1 MSSLTSVI
9 SPDKAVAPPPKK
21 LINHII
27 FLIDASGSMGHRLH
41 LVKEVFDS
49 TLKSFKANQ
58 SPDQEL
64 YISLYDFD
72 SNVNK
77 LVFNTHI
84 NKLEYAVKFEARGT
98 TALRDAISI
107 SINDHKVINAKNE
120 DHSFLIYAIT
130 DGSDNASKISSV
142 QLKSD
147 IQSLDD
153 SWTIAALVPS
163 LTDSHAA
170 KNSGIP
176 AGNIQI
182 WDANSA
188 KGFEEVGQSITKSMQ
203 TYATNRSAGIRSTNS
218 IFQVNTDNL
227 KRGDIRNNLT
237 EVKGRLYHAQNDY
250 VIREM
255 VEKFAK
261 TTYVKG
267 STYYELSKPETVQSY
282 KEIVIVSR
290 KDDKKFGGQD
300 ARDMLGLPNSE
311 TRVKP
316 GDFGDWRIFIQSTS
330 VNRKIKAG
338 TSIFVKE

>member
-9 SPDKAVAPPPKK
+9 VPTTTASKK
-21 LINHII
+21 LINHVI
-27 FLIDASGSMGHRLH
+27 FLIDASGSMGGRLR
-41 LVKEVFDS
+41 LVKDVFDS
-49 TLKSFKANQ
+49 TLAAFKASQ

-72 SNVNK
+72 SQVNK
-77 LVFNTHI
+77 RVFNTDI
-84 NKLEYAVKFEARGT
+84 NKLEHAVKFEARGT

-107 SINDHKVINAKNE
+107 SIEDHKKINTKNE

-130 DGSDNASKISSV
+130 DGADNASRISSEK
-142 QLKSD
+142 LKST

-182 WDANSA
+182 WDANSV
-188 KGFEEVGQSITKSMQ
+188 KGFEEVGRSITQSMQ
-203 TYATNRSAGIRSTNS
+203 TYTSNRSAGIRSSNN
-218 IFQVNTDNL
+218 IFQVNADNL
-227 KRGDIRNNLT
+227 KRGDIRSNLT

-250 VIREM
+250 VIRDM

-261 TTYVKG
+261 KTYVKG

-300 ARDMLGLPNSE
+300 ARDMLGLPNTE

>member
-9 SPDKAVAPPPKK
+9 SPDKPTSNK
-21 LINHII
+21 LINHVI
-27 FLIDASGSMGHRLH
+27 FLIDASGSMGSRLR
-41 LVKEVFDS
+41 LVKDVFDA
-49 TLKSFKANQ
+49 TLASFKANQ
-58 SPDQEL
+58 SSDQEL

-72 SNVNK
+72 SVVNK
-77 LVFNTHI
+77 LVFNKSI
-84 NKLEYAVKFEARGT
+84 NNLEHSVKFEARGT
-98 TALRDAISI
+98 TALRDAIAVSI
-107 SINDHKVINAKNE
+107 EDHKRINTKDG

-130 DGSDNASKISSV
+130 DGQDNASRISSAK
-142 QLKSD
+142 LKELIS
-147 IQSLDD
+147 SLDD
-153 SWTIAALVPS
+153 AWTVAALVPS
-163 LTDSHAA
+163 LTDSHSA

-188 KGFEEVGQSITKSMQ
+188 KGFEEVGVSITKSMQ
-203 TYATNRSAGIRSTNS
+203 TYTTNRSAGIRSSSN

-227 KRGDIRNNLT
+227 KRGDIRNNLS

-261 TTYVKG
+261 KTYVKG

-300 ARDMLGLPNSE
+300 ARDMLGLPNTE

>member
-9 SPDKAVAPPPKK
+9 KPNSTTDKK
-21 LINHII
+21 LINHVI
-27 FLIDASGSMGHRLH
+27 FLIDASGSMCHRLR
-41 LVKEVFDS
+41 LVKDVFDA
-49 TLKSFKANQ
+49 TLASFKTNQ

-64 YISLYDFD
+64 FISLYDFD
-72 SNVNK
+72 SRVNK
-77 LVFNTHI
+77 LVFNTDI
-84 NKLEYAVKFEARGT
+84 NKLDFAVKFEARGT
-98 TALRDAISI
+98 TALRDAIHVAI
-107 SINDHKVINAKNE
+107 EDHKKINTKNE

-130 DGSDNASKISSV
+130 DGVDNASAVSSAK
-142 QLKSD
+142 LKQI

-153 SWTIAALVPS
+153 AWTIAALVPS

-188 KGFEEVGQSITKSMQ
+188 KGFEEVGRSITQSMQ
-203 TYATNRSAGIRSTNS
+203 TYTTNRSAGIRSSNN
-218 IFQVNTDNL
+218 IFQVNTENL
-227 KRGDIRNNLT
+227 KRGDIRKSLS

-255 VEKFAK
+255 VEKFTK
-261 TTYVKG
+261 SEYVKG

-300 ARDMLGLPNSE
+300 ARDMLGLPNTE

-338 TSIFVKE
+338 TSIFVMDK